1 VVLKESNMNLVE
13 NTVERIYLPAG
24 LVLVV
29 RPSSPGSIGSVALA
43 EGDAVVTPASTSG
56 ANPVSV
62 GPFAVPVTLAVVAS
76 GTVSAEVA
84 SVAMVGSA
92 LLTPGGVSALS
103 EVSPVAALT
112 ATGTAQTGAG
122 TYRGIKVR
130 AIVGGPQTITVYDAL
145 SATGTP
151 IDTIVVNALGTWLWD
166 RPSDVLP
173 GVGGRRP
180 VATGVHVVISGGT
193 SRTVDVMVEAD

>member
-1 VVLKESNMNLVE
+1 MAISGPPWVVELD
-13 NTVERIYLPAG
+13 
-24 LVLVV
+24 
-29 RPSSPGSIGSVALA
+29 SVIARLNAVGGGAYALA
-43 EGDAVVTPASTSG
+43 LPS
-56 ANPVSV
+56 
-62 GPFAVPVTLAVVAS
+62 
-76 GTVSAEVA
+76 
-84 SVAMVGSA
+84 
-92 LLTPGGVSALS
+92 GGVLALS
-103 EVSPVAALT
+103 EVSPVETLT

-122 TYRGIKVR
+122 FYRGVKVR
-130 AIVGGPQTITVYDAL
+130 AIDGGPQTITVYDAT

-180 VATGVHVVISGGT
+180 VTTGVHVVISGGT